1 MQQEWRLDKPL
12 KKKNLLALPLLCRK
26 SRALAMSCTTTLASC
41 SLKWRLLWIC
51 AKIDPDVT
59 RDKTTSSPLQKKKGE
74 KANAFHHTG
83 TKHQLHSRG
92 CKDAL
97 QGVLV
102 NKQGNWIQTSCCW
115 CSCCSLTSPELLKH
129 QVEFVFLFKELDQLQ
144 DVTTKRIKKTNKWG
158 GNNL

>member
-1 MQQEWRLDKPL
+1 M
-12 KKKNLLALPLLCRK
+12 KKLLALPLLCRK

-59 RDKTTSSPLQKKKGE
+59 RDKTTSSPLQKEKRKK
-74 KANAFHHTG
+74 AFHNLG
-83 TKHQLHSRG
+83 TKPRLHSRG
-92 CKDAL
+92 CRDEL

-102 NKQGNWIQTSCCW
+102 NKQGNLIQTSCCC
-115 CSCCSLTSPELLKH
+115 CSCYSLTSPELLKH
-129 QVEFVFLFKELDQLQ
+129 QVEFVFLFKELNQLQ
-144 DVTTKRIKKTNKWG
+144 DVTTKRIKKKKNTKWG